1 MSDNDK
7 AIAHALLKL
16 PPAERHAAFLEIC
29 DGKFD
34 RAPRDRLAAWYSQ
47 EKRSAVLARLRNL
60 PVMLMGAAWLR
71 ISRTSD
77 GPDEILKELSP
88 PASDLDA
95 GHPSVAMGD
104 REGNDD
110 HNPNKHRRR

>member
-47 EKRSAVLARLRNL
+47 EKRSAVLAPSPQAAAHADGRRL
-60 PVMLMGAAWLR
+60 AAHLAHERRSGRDPER
-71 ISRTSD
+71 IITASV
-77 GPDEILKELSP
+77 GP
-88 PASDLDA
+88 
-95 GHPSVAMGD
+95 
-104 REGNDD
+104 
-110 HNPNKHRRR
+110 